1 MLIEVARIEPPS
13 GNRKVGKVTTVT
25 GLDFEIWPDKLAAL
39 RVGARYNIEVAERE
53 FRNKTY
59 RKITKLLPVNGHS
72 NGHGTINGTKA
83 QIALAPPNPAH
94 EAEWQ
99 FVRDLLAAGL
109 STSAVNFAAQDLRGA
124 ITMLRALWRDANQ
137 TSMRGEA

>member
-39 RVGARYNIEVAERE
+39 RVGARYNVEVAERE

-59 RKITKLLPVNGHS
+59 RKITKVLPANGHS
-72 NGHGTINGTKA
+72 NGHSATNGAKA
-83 QIALAPPNPAH
+83 PIALAPPNPAH

-99 FVRDLLAAGL
+99 FVRELLAAGL
-109 STSAVNFAAQDLRGA
+109 STGAVNFAAQDLRGA
-124 ITMLRALWRDANQ
+124 ITMLRALWRDAHQ
-137 TSMRGEA
+137 APVRADA

>member
-53 FRNKTY
+53 YRNKTY
-59 RKITKLLPVNGHS
+59 RKITKLLPANGHS
-72 NGHGTINGTKA
+72 NGHGATNGAKA
-83 QIALAPPNPAH
+83 SITLAPPGPDH

-99 FVRDLLAAGL
+99 FVRELLAAGL
-109 STSAVNFAAQDLRGA
+109 STGAVNFAAPDLRSA
-124 ITMLRALWRDANQ
+124 ITMLRTLWLDAHQ
-137 TSMRGEA
+137 ASMRGEA